1 MQISR
6 TVVFPKK
13 RNISEEAKHLILKM
27 LCDEK
32 ERIDIPGIKNHPW
45 YVGKKMDEWLN
56 NQSIAKDKSRDS
68 GLGNETESVSQE
80 MKDR

>member
-1 MQISR
+1 
-6 TVVFPKK
+6 
-13 RNISEEAKHLILKM
+13 M

-56 NQSIAKDKSRDS
+56 KDDQSIAKDKSRDS

>member
-1 MQISR
+1 
-6 TVVFPKK
+6 
-13 RNISEEAKHLILKM
+13 M

-32 ERIDIPGIKNHPW
+32 ERIDILGIKDHPW
-45 YVGKKMDEWLN
+45 YVGKKMGEWAN
-56 NQSIAKDKSRDS
+56 KDSQAITKDKSRDS